1 MDKLVSNVKGIYEI
15 HMINC
20 ISDSMEPHIMEGD
33 LCMIGVGVPFKDGEV
48 YTPDGVAIKECYMQ
62 GDELVLVSYNP
73 IYTPVRF
80 WQCECK
86 IIGRFVGIFRGV

>member
-1 MDKLVSNVKGIYEI
+1 MPNGL
-15 HMINC
+15 
-20 ISDSMEPHIMEGD
+20 
-33 LCMIGVGVPFKDGEV
+33 
-48 YTPDGVAIKECYMQ
+48 AIKADATIHIYHSRCCKQ
-62 GDELVLVSYNP
+62 GDKLVLVSYNP